1 MHNLGYYA
9 DLTKFTLQKFMN
21 KYIYFFLLAFIFNLA
36 NAQDKTAEPS
46 SEIKR
51 IQFLDMTKFDKDMN
65 FMLSSD
71 VTNVEVGFYEKV
83 SPNKTPERIQ
93 NWLTA
98 VEKNGGT
105 ITIEPPPNEMVPKS
119 PFALISLIGSL
130 WSGIKN
136 ILELMESNN
145 QYVTKGR
152 NATIQLERDSKGEIL
167 ITKIIFSKSNS
178 SK

>member
-1 MHNLGYYA
+1 
-9 DLTKFTLQKFMN
+9 MN

-152 NATIQLERDSKGEIL
+152 NATRARFQGRDFDYENNFFQK
-167 ITKIIFSKSNS
+167 
-178 SK
+178 